1 MPPANANMSRA
12 NTTTHMRY
20 GVKENIV
27 LRIRQDLKYEINYYL
42 CDFVFSSQIVNEV
55 DNLATY
61 SL

>member
-12 NTTTHMRY
+12 NTTTNKRY
-20 GVKENIV
+20 GVNEKIV
-27 LRIRQDLKYEINYYL
+27 LRIRHDLKYEINYYL